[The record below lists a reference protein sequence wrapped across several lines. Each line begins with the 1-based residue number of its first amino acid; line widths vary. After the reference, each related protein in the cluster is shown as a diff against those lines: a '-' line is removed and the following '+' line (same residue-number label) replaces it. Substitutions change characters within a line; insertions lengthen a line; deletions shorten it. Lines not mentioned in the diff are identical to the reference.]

1 MGVIIDSMSMVIVL
15 ASFLMLSSGRVSV
28 YIRMVMLQ
36 GILLGVITVLFD
48 YPNWDMR
55 ILILAFGN
63 ILLKSVIF
71 PWFIMRAVRHVKITR
86 ELNPVI
92 GFNTSVFIGVILFSI
107 AMWLAMR
114 LQPFHHKQVQIELA
128 TSMFMVAVGLFM
140 IISRSKA
147 ITHVVGYMVLENGIY
162 LMGAALMIDDP
173 LIVELG
179 VFLDIFVAIFIMGII
194 IHQIEQQF
202 DTLDVREL
210 SHLRD

>member
-1 MGVIIDSMSMVIVL
+1 MDVLIDFLSMVIVL
-15 ASFLMLSSGRVSV
+15 TSFLMLSSSRVSV
-28 YIRMVMLQ
+28 YIRMAMLQ
-36 GILLGVITVLFD
+36 GILLGAITLLFG
-48 YPNWDMR
+48 YPHWDIR
-55 ILILAFGN
+55 IFILAFGN

-71 PWFIMRAVRHVKITR
+71 PWFIMRAVRQVKVKR
-86 ELNPVI
+86 ELNPLI
-92 GFNTSVFIGVILFSI
+92 GFNTSVFFGVVIFSF
-107 AMWLAMR
+107 AMWLSLR

-128 TSMFMVAVGLFM
+128 TSMFMIAVGLFM

-162 LMGAALMIDDP
+162 LMGVALMIDDP

-202 DTLDVREL
+202 DSLDVREL